1 MLKLRQLQHAR
12 SLAKYGNFH
21 RAATAENIS
30 QPAFSRS
37 IRNLEDALGVSL
49 FDRLSSR
56 VTPTVYGEALLRRA
70 DSIFTQTQELKREI
84 QLLRGLDTGNFSVAM
99 GVYAAEISANQALGR
114 LIERHPNLHCHARLT
129 NWRDV
134 AGLVLSRAVDLGI
147 AEISVTQGIEDIQV
161 ELVAEHAL
169 ILFCRRGHPL
179 LGRKKVS
186 KADLDQYPLTLV
198 RIPPRMAGRFPGK
211 GKIDPDTGDMIP
223 SLEVD
228 ELTTARAAV
237 LESDAFGTMTPLQ
250 IEPWLRSGEFEILPY
265 KAPWLKLEYGF
276 IYLRQRLLTP
286 AAEAY
291 MQLVRDIEK
300 EKLQRNRALM
310 KEWFPRQRRGRSA

>member
-1 MLKLRQLQHAR
+1 
-12 SLAKYGNFH
+12 
-21 RAATAENIS
+21 
-30 QPAFSRS
+30 
-37 IRNLEDALGVSL
+37 
-49 FDRLSSR
+49 
-56 VTPTVYGEALLRRA
+56 
-70 DSIFTQTQELKREI
+70 
-84 QLLRGLDTGNFSVAM
+84 M
-99 GVYAAEISANQALGR
+99 GIYAAEISANQALGR
-114 LIERHPNLHCHARLT
+114 LIERHPGLHCHARLT

-147 AEISVTQGIEDIQV
+147 AEISVSQDIEDLQV
-161 ELVAEHAL
+161 ELVGEHAL

-186 KADLDQYPLTLV
+186 KAALDQYPLTLI
-198 RIPPRMAGRFPGK
+198 RIPPRIAKRFPGK

-228 ELTTARAAV
+228 ELSTARAAI

-265 KAPWLKLEYGF
+265 KAPWLRLEYGF

-286 AAEAY
+286 ATQAY

-300 EKLQRNRALM
+300 EKIKHNRALM
-310 KEWFPRQRRGRSA
+310 KQWFPRQT